1 MYVSVH
7 HTVRDPAS
15 FQTRGDQ
22 LRQGGPEG
30 LTPLQFLP
38 DGHGRR
44 AVCLWEAPSVD
55 AVREYVDRCL
65 GDASDQEYFA
75 VAEQHAFGLPAAA
88 RA

>member
-1 MYVSVH
+1 MYVAVH
-7 HTVRDPAS
+7 HTVKDPAS

-22 LRQGGPEG
+22 LREGWPEG
-30 LTPLQFLP
+30 VTPRQFLP

-44 AVCLWEAPSVD
+44 AACLWEAPSVD
-55 AVREYVDRCL
+55 AVREYVDGCL

-75 VAEQHAFGLPAAA
+75 VADQRAFGLPAAA